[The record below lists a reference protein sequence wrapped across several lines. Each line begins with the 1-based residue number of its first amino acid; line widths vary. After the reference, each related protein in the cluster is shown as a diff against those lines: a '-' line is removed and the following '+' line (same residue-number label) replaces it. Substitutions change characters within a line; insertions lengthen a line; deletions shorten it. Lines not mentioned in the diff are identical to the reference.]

1 MILNHLLFLH
11 GLIAQDFDKV
21 EFEFMNNGYFV
32 YEIVCYRF
40 KYRRR
45 ININF
50 LIEGSEK
57 IEKDYKE
64 LIKEL
69 GKFTAK

>member
-1 MILNHLLFLH
+1 MVLNHILLLH

-21 EFEFMNNGYFV
+21 EFEFTHGAYFV

-45 ININF
+45 VNINF
-50 LIEGSEK
+50 VTDAPGIV
-57 IEKDYKE
+57 EKDYKE

-69 GKFTAK
+69 SKFKAK